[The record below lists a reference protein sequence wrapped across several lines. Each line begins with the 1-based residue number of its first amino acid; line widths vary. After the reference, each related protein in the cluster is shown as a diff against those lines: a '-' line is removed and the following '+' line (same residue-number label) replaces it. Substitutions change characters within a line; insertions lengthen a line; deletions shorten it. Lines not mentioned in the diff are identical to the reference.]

1 MQFLRGELDA
11 ALPAAQAVKKLADEA
26 GAPLYRVTGQHAISY
41 TRLYRGEFE
50 DALREADLGL
60 SLFDFSLE
68 QELVVAFQ
76 LSSSVCLRQSR
87 AQALW
92 MLGRAAESDEESARM
107 LQLARDLG
115 QRASLAGAL
124 AFALHGGGMRYS
136 FTGEIARLRDIAEEL
151 RQISHEE
158 GLFMWYAV
166 AEIYLGIIGQESAE
180 PGARKR
186 IMEGLELFAQ
196 TKTQVTA
203 VMMKVIVAEQLFA
216 FAEDDEVTRILDSA
230 EYDAVARSERF
241 YLPEL
246 WRMRGRISAR
256 QADVSAAES
265 AYRTALHIATE
276 QKAHSL
282 ELRAALDLYDLL
294 AELGRDDEG
303 RDLLSS
309 ILDNE
314 DVAWTPD
321 RPEPMRAR
329 AILARPL
336 IEMGASHGG

>member
-1 MQFLRGELDA
+1 MQFLRGELGA
-11 ALPAAQAVKKLADEA
+11 ALPSAQAVKKLADEA
-26 GAPLYRVTGQHAISY
+26 GMPLYRVTGQHAISY
-41 TRLYRGEFE
+41 TRLYRGELE

-60 SLFDFSLE
+60 SLYDFSLE

-115 QRASLAGAL
+115 QRAGLAGAL

-136 FTGEIARLRDIAEEL
+136 FTGEIARLHDIAEEL
-151 RQISHEE
+151 REISHEE

-203 VMMKVIVAEQLFA
+203 VMMQVIVAEQLFA